1 MGDAIE
7 VYWDGPK
14 RYYTGMVMEIVEDV
28 GRRWA
33 VLVKYSDNSE
43 IYHSIDGGEDSVR
56 WPRWLVAISG
66 VTTAA
71 AWKAACRGAE
81 AVVAERQML
90 RAAMAMLAMARAVP
104 AVAVPLGLGSDT
116 PPPLPAGG
124 C

>member
-43 IYHSIDGGEDSVR
+43 IYHSMDGGEDSVR
-56 WPRWLVAISG
+56 WRKGRS
-66 VTTAA
+66 
-71 AWKAACRGAE
+71 
-81 AVVAERQML
+81 QQQ
-90 RAAMAMLAMARAVP
+90 
-104 AVAVPLGLGSDT
+104 
-116 PPPLPAGG
+116 
-124 C
+124 